1 MIKPVPAV
9 KVGGRTLKNGTD
21 FTVSYKNNTEP
32 GTATLS
38 VTGKGNYSGSVSKT
52 FKITARAINDVEVT
66 VPDTVFTGVQ
76 VRPDV
81 VVSYGNY
88 QFINNSDYTLSFKD
102 NVNIGTASVVVTGK
116 TISAEAGR

>member
-32 GTATLS
+32 GTATLK

-66 VPDTVFTGVQ
+66 VPDTVFTGEQ
-76 VRPDV
+76 VNPM
-81 VVSYGNY
+81 
-88 QFINNSDYTLSFKD
+88 LL
-102 NVNIGTASVVVTGK
+102 
-116 TISAEAGR
+116 

>member
-1 MIKPVPAV
+1 MPAV

-32 GTATLS
+32 GTATLK

-66 VPDTVFTGVQ
+66 VPDTVFTGEQ

-81 VVSYGNY
+81 VVSYGSY

-102 NVNIGTASVVVTGK
+102 NVNIGTASAVSYTHLRAHE
-116 TISAEAGR
+116 T